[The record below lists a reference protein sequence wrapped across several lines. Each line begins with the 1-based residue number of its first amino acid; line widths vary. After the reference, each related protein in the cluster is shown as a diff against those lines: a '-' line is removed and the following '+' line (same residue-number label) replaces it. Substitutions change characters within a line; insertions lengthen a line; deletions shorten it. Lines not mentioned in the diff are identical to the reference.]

1 MSYDHVQNNG
11 SILDVLVE
19 LGIWQI
25 LCEVC
30 HQGNEIYSIC
40 YNIKISLYIYIYIIK
55 KTYHYQSQHGSIKLY
70 FLVVTSMVKVITIYR

>member
-40 YNIKISLYIYIYIIK
+40 YNIKMYIYIYIIK
-55 KTYHYQSQHGSIKLY
+55 KH
-70 FLVVTSMVKVITIYR
+70 ITINLNMEASNYIFWL